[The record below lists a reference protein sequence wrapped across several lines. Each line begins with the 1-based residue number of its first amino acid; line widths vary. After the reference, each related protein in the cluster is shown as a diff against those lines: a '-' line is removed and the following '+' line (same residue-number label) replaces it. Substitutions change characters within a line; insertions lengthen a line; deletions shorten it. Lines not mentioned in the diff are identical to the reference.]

1 MNSQRSDHKP
11 SENKLLILSIN
22 IEINSTK
29 IKSRWRGFVP
39 LDYLGDLMV
48 TTKLVIFY

>member
-29 IKSRWRGFVP
+29 IDPGREVLYPW
-39 LDYLGDLMV
+39 
-48 TTKLVIFY
+48 TTWEI